1 MLFYLK
7 YLENF
12 SWLNLLFA
20 KNMELAWFAKKR
32 NLSEEMLKIVW
43 LIDGLFKENS
53 VKYKNG
59 TRIFVG

>member
-20 KNMELAWFAKKR
+20 KNMELVLFAKKR